1 MDSGAAGSPQSR
13 VAGNRDLSGLRIRV
27 RNGDGRRRAV
37 RCAIH
42 MVPCIWRASGGL
54 VGGPALAA
62 ENELARRADEPLARD
77 DIGVSSDSIV
87 IQRED
92 VRPHSRGA
100 MRPSF
105 ASIATLDNKRAQGK
119 PGARCTRGLV
129 CKHAQ
134 KNAHEHTGSAEASRP
149 SLRNGLRLT
158 PRSPR

>member
-1 MDSGAAGSPQSR
+1 MLSSLRTQGPIATGASLAKIASSIAPYRGHNAVWVPDRRSLALTCP
-13 VAGNRDLSGLRIRV
+13 
-27 RNGDGRRRAV
+27 GRR
-37 RCAIH
+37 
-42 MVPCIWRASGGL
+42 GG
-54 VGGPALAA
+54 
-62 ENELARRADEPLARD
+62 EF
-77 DIGVSSDSIV
+77 SDSIV

-105 ASIATLDNKRAQGK
+105 ASIAALDKKRAQGK